1 MYGLQWHDFH
11 FLDSVVCCQ
20 VKQMMCLMLCVF
32 LVSPS
37 HHTLEICHKF
47 PGLPKHT
54 QHYFHTPELMNV
66 RSVCQSLCWSVTAS
80 SFLPCFL
87 SLCPCVSRCFT
98 NCQGRLK
105 NYPFNLL
112 TKERG
117 SNFSGPEIG
126 GVSHPLL
133 ETKYN
138 ARSRQIRT
146 NYRAVQMIVNF
157 QASMK
162 IIHTGIRAHI
172 LQDNTSYIYLQLDY

>member
-1 MYGLQWHDFH
+1 MITYVDALQWHDFH
-11 FLDSVVCCQ
+11 FLDSVVLCQ
-20 VKQMMCLMLCVF
+20 VKQMMCSMLCVF

-66 RSVCQSLCWSVTAS
+66 RSVMLVCNSILLLSV
-80 SFLPCFL
+80 
-87 SLCPCVSRCFT
+87 CPCVSWCFT
-98 NCQGRLK
+98 NCQWRLK

-157 QASMK
+157 
-162 IIHTGIRAHI
+162 
-172 LQDNTSYIYLQLDY
+172 